1 MASLEGM
8 GMHVF
13 RGAIAAPYLARQGL
27 PPDTIDHPDWAK
39 DSRADKV
46 SFQIIFFRAYC
57 LTRFLNRLLKLF

>member
-46 SFQIIFFRAYC
+46 SVLERLRVCC
-57 LTRFLNRLLKLF
+57 LTLLLNRLLKLF